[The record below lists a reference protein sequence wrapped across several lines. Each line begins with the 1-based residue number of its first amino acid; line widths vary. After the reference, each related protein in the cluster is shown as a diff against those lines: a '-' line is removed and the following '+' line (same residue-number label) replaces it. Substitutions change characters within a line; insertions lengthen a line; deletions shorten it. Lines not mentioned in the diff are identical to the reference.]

1 MIVWTVANQKGGV
14 GKTTSAIALGGLL
27 ADRGHN
33 VLLIDLDPHAS
44 LTYYLGFDA
53 DEEIPGSYDLFL
65 NGRKQNK
72 AQVQESIQQTATDG
86 LDLMSASMP
95 LATLDRR
102 LGQQDGMGLI
112 LKAVLG
118 CLEDEYD
125 AVLIDCPP
133 VLGVLMVNAL
143 ACCRRILMPVQT
155 EFLALKGLERM
166 IKTLQLIRQ
175 GKRPLA
181 PMIVPTMYDRRT
193 RVSGQALLDLKQRY
207 GDMVWRGVIPVD
219 TRFRDASLAH
229 QTPSS
234 YAPQARGVE
243 AYRQLLDTLIGAE
256 LNKGKA

>member
-14 GKTTSAIALGGLL
+14 GKTTSTIALGGLM
-27 ADRGHN
+27 ADRGHS

-53 DEEIPGSYDLFL
+53 DEDVPGSYDLFL
-65 NGRKQNK
+65 YGRKQQASLVK
-72 AQVQESIQQTATDG
+72 DTIQQTDVDG
-86 LDLMSASMP
+86 LDLMAGSMP

-112 LKAVLG
+112 LKAALT
-118 CLEDEYD
+118 CIESDYD
-125 AVLIDCPP
+125 LVLIDCPP

-143 ACCRRILMPVQT
+143 ACCQRILMPVQT

-175 GKRPLA
+175 GHRPLS
-181 PMIVPTMYDRRT
+181 PMVVPTMYDRRT
-193 RVSGQALLDLKQRY
+193 KVAGQALQELKNRY

-229 QTPSS
+229 QTPSEF
-234 YAPQARGVE
+234 APQARGVE
-243 AYRQLLDTLIGAE
+243 AYRQLLDTLLNAE
-256 LNKGKA
+256 LKKGVA